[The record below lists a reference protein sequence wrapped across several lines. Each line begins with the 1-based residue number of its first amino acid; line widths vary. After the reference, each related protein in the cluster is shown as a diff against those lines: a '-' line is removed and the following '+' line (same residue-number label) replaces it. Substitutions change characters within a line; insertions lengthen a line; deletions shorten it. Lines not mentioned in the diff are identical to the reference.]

1 MPVTTT
7 YPGVYIE
14 EIPSGV
20 RTITGVATSI
30 TAFIGR
36 ALSGPVNQP
45 TVINSYSD
53 YERNFGG
60 LWYYSTMSYAVNDFF
75 ANGGSQAVI
84 VRIYNETIVSGVP
97 NPGIAQIVLPA
108 GAGSP
113 PSGPLTLVAVDPGA
127 WANSLFVTVDYNTQD
142 PTAPVT
148 SPPTPTDPDLFNL
161 TIYMKSSDGSPATV
175 QETYLS
181 VSVNPADTLY
191 LPRVLQQNSTLLAV
205 SQNNL
210 GNWVM
215 PGVPPAVT
223 SEADASGGTD
233 GDPLTY
239 VQYQGDPLAK
249 TGIYAL
255 TMASMFNLLCIPPP
269 VRGTDTPTTVYQ
281 AAMDFCAANGAV
293 LIVDPPISWAS
304 NPATAAAKA
313 LGGLSS
319 LGLSG
324 NNARYAA
331 LYFPCVLEAD
341 PLWNNQIDTFVPC
354 GIMAGIMART
364 DSTRGVWKS
373 PAGIDASLNGIQGL
387 QYVLTDAENGQLN
400 PVGINC
406 LRTFPVTGSVAW
418 GARTLRG
425 ADQLADDYKY
435 LAVRRTAL
443 FIEESLYQGTQWVV
457 FEPNAEPLWGQIRL
471 NIGAFMQ
478 NLFRQ
483 GAFQGTTPTQAY
495 LVKCDSE
502 TTTQNDIN
510 QGIVNIIVGFA
521 PLKPAEFVIIQIQ
534 QLAGQINT

>member
-1 MPVTTT
+1 M
-7 YPGVYIE
+7 YIE

-45 TVINSYSD
+45 TVINSFSD
-53 YERNFGG
+53 YERTFGG
-60 LWYYSTMSYAVNDFF
+60 LWYSSTMSYAVNDFF
-75 ANGGSQAVI
+75 ANGGSQAII
-84 VRIYNETIVSGVP
+84 VRIYKESTVSG
-97 NPGIAQIVLPA
+97 NLATGIAQIVLPT
-108 GAGSP
+108 GPLSP
-113 PSGPLTLVAVDPGA
+113 PSGPLTLVALYPGT

-142 PTAPVT
+142 PTAAPT
-148 SPPTPTDPDLFNL
+148 SPPTSTDPDLFNL
-161 TIYMKSSDGSPATV
+161 TVYQKTTDGSQPKV
-175 QETYLS
+175 LETYLS
-181 VSVNPADTLY
+181 VSINPSDTLY

-205 SQNNL
+205 SQDNL
-210 GNWVM
+210 GNWIV
-215 PGVPPAVT
+215 PGRPAVT
-223 SEADASGGTD
+223 TETDASGGLD
-233 GDPLTY
+233 GDDVTY
-239 VQYQGDPLAK
+239 VEYLGDQNEK

-255 TMASMFNLLCIPPP
+255 KLASLFNLLCIPPP
-269 VRGTDTPTTVYQ
+269 IRGTDTDVSVFQ
-281 AAMDFCAANGAV
+281 AAMSYCASRRAV
-293 LIVDPPISWAS
+293 LIVDPPISWGAS
-304 NPATAAAKA
+304 SATAASKA
-313 LGGLSS
+313 IGGLSS

-324 NNARYAA
+324 PYARNAA
-331 LYFPCVLEAD
+331 LYFPCVQEAD
-341 PLWNNQIDTFVPC
+341 PLRNNQLDTFVPC

-387 QYVLTDAENGQLN
+387 QVVLNDDENGQLN
-400 PVGINC
+400 PLGINC
-406 LRTFPVTGSVAW
+406 LRSFPITGTVAW

-443 FIEESLYQGTQWVV
+443 FIEQSLYQGTQWVV
-457 FEPNAEPLWGQIRL
+457 FEPNDEPLWAQIRL

-483 GAFQGTTPTQAY
+483 GAFQGTTPKQAY